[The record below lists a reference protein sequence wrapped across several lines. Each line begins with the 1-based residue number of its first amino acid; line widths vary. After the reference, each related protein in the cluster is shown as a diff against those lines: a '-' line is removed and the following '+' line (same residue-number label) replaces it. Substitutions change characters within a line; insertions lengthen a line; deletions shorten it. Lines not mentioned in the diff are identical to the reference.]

1 MNFLLKKKTKSQIPL
16 EKRLTRNN
24 LGQMAIS
31 FLRPFIWN
39 KLSNVLKNSK
49 TTTSFTQD
57 YKKLVLEN
65 LSEQNI
71 VLIITFITAI
81 IIILIIIIIATI
93 TVINFDFSIYEFHR
107 NFVFSIMFFFVL
119 HTYICIKM
127 HTYMLP
133 YGKTCASKK

>member
-49 TTTSFTQD
+49 TTTSFTHD

-71 VLIITFITAI
+71 VLIITFITVI

-107 NFVFSIMFFFVL
+107 NFVFSIMFFFCI
-119 HTYICIKM
+119 TYI
-127 HTYMLP
+127 YMYKNAYIHATLW
-133 YGKTCASKK
+133 KNLCF